1 MQVGSLN
8 NESKRKM
15 PRSNKPSRNKS
26 KGFTLLEVMVALFVV
41 AISLGGVIKV
51 MGSAAKNS
59 ARLSDRTFAQWV
71 ALNELAELRIKKSW
85 PKLGEV
91 KGDQEMVDR
100 KWLWVQKTI
109 KTDDE
114 NIKRVELSVWSAGGK
129 SGADP
134 VATVVGFLAKP

>member
-1 MQVGSLN
+1 MKS
-8 NESKRKM
+8 
-15 PRSNKPSRNKS
+15 SRNKS

-51 MGSAAKNS
+51 MGSAARNS

-100 KWLWVQKTI
+100 KWNWVQKTI
-109 KTDDE
+109 KTDDA
-114 NIKRVELSVWSAGGK
+114 NIKRVELSVWPAESK
-129 SGADP
+129 NGADP
-134 VATVVGFLAKP
+134 ITTVVGFLAKP